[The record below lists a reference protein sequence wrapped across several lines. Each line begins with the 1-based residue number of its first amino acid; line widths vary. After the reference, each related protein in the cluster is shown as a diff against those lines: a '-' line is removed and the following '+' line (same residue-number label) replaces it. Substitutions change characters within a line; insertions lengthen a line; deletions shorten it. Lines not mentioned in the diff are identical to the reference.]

1 MITTDDIMALV
12 RCRDPAHLQQRLEEA
27 VADLAAERDAK
38 TKQIRTLI
46 RELDI
51 ACKQSLKA
59 EAERDALKA
68 ENFSLA
74 AGQCIHDDGLT
85 ANEGGTPYCAIK
97 AERDALLAEVMLWSH
112 RAGEDF
118 AQHRKTI
125 EERDA
130 LKAALRA
137 VIAWTQDGAS
147 YHMGQGCYDIA
158 VAALKETT

>member
-12 RCRDPAHLQQRLEEA
+12 RCRDPGHLQRRLEEA

-38 TKQIRTLI
+38 AEQIRRLI

-51 ACKQSLKA
+51 ACALSLKA
-59 EAERDALKA
+59 E
-68 ENFSLA
+68 
-74 AGQCIHDDGLT
+74 
-85 ANEGGTPYCAIK
+85 

-112 RAGEDF
+112 RAGEDA

-130 LKAALRA
+130 LKASLRA
-137 VIAWTQDGAS
+137 IVARTRCSS
-147 YHMGQGCYDIA
+147 YHESQDCYDIA
-158 VAALKETT
+158 VAALKEKT